1 MLRLPLLHV
10 FQCQQSKSLLKHV
23 WTKLQLPT
31 FKRNL
36 PMPHLMLSLLNP
48 CLLRNI
54 LLMQLFH
61 LVLGKEGRRH
71 KEKLE
76 VVV

>member
-1 MLRLPLLHV
+1 MHKASDIARKAQAKAKAKQREEANSQRSLP
-10 FQCQQSKSLLKHV
+10 QAKWSC
-23 WTKLQLPT
+23 
-31 FKRNL
+31 KRY
-36 PMPHLMLSLLNP
+36 
-48 CLLRNI
+48 I

>member
-1 MLRLPLLHV
+1 VLLPLLHA
-10 FQCQQSKSLLKHV
+10 FQCQQSKSLLKYT
-23 WTKLQLPT
+23 WTKQQLPT

-36 PMPHLMLSLLNP
+36 QMPHLMLSLLNP

-54 LLMQLFH
+54 PMQLFH
-61 LVLGKEGRRH
+61 LVMGKEVGRH
-71 KEKLE
+71 KKKQE